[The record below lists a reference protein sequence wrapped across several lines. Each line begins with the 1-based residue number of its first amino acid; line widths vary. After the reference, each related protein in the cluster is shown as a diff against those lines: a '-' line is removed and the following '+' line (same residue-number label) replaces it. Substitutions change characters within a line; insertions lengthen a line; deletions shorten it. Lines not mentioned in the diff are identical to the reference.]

1 MLRQIK
7 FNAPEDLVEIL
18 DKHVGGRE
26 KSAWLRQAIIEK
38 LARETGVTLE
48 DKTPPVGIRH
58 DYLEK
63 EDSLLDR

>member
-7 FNAPEDLVEIL
+7 FNAPEDLLNAL
-18 DKHVGGRE
+18 DQHVSGRE
-26 KSAWLRQAIIEK
+26 KSAWLRAAIIEK
-38 LARETGVTLE
+38 LARETGVTLV